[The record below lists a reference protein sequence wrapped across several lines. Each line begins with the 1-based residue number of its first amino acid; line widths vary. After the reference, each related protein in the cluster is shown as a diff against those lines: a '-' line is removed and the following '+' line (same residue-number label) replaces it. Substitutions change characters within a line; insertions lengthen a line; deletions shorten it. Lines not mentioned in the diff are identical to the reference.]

1 MTVSTNLLHNLVVV
15 LVGTQ
20 GNLNLGSVARS
31 LGNFGVRELRLT
43 APEADPASDE
53 ARRMAVSARPLLEQA
68 RRFDELRQAVADC
81 HLVIGTSRRT
91 GKYRVDPLEPS
102 DAAELLFP
110 QLAHGRVALV
120 FGREDHGLSAS
131 EVELCQRVL
140 EIPTDDAVPSMNLA
154 QAVSI
159 CLYECYK
166 LAQKNA
172 AGFGGDR
179 RELATGDELEAMFQH
194 MRRTLLDIEFLDP
207 QNPDHILR
215 ALRSILGRAALD
227 PREVRILQGLLS
239 RVDWVEGERQRSQG
253 G

>member
-1 MTVSTNLLHNLVVV
+1 MTNSLDSLHNLVVV

-31 LGNFGVRELRLT
+31 LGNFGVKELRLA
-43 APEADPASDE
+43 APEADPASDD

-68 RRFDELRQAVADC
+68 RCFDDLRQAVADC

-91 GKYRVDPLEPS
+91 GKYRVDPLEPA
-102 DAAELLFP
+102 DAAELLLP

-120 FGREDHGLSAS
+120 FGREDHGLAAD
-131 EVELCQRVL
+131 EIELCQRVL

-166 LAQKNA
+166 LARKGGA
-172 AGFGGDR
+172 SSDGDR
-179 RELATGDELEAMFQH
+179 RELAKGDELEAMFQH

-215 ALRSILGRAALD
+215 AFRSVFGRAALD

-239 RVDWVEGERQRSQG
+239 RIDWVEGERKRLQG